1 MKNTS
6 AHRMTNPV
14 PTPKY
19 RQRMVRA
26 LTRIAGVSTGGS
38 RSLIGPCGGSGGSG
52 SGIIAQ
58 GRELGGGAPLVD
70 GGGRKVHAGADGFS
84 GIGHEQG
91 GAGV

>member
-58 GRELGGGAPLVD
+58 GRELGGGAPVVD
-70 GGGRKVHAGADGFS
+70 GGRGEV
-84 GIGHEQG
+84 
-91 GAGV
+91 

>member
-1 MKNTS
+1 
-6 AHRMTNPV
+6 MTNPV

-58 GRELGGGAPLVD
+58 GRELGGGAPVVD
-70 GGGRKVHAGADGFS
+70 GGGGKVHAGADGFR
-84 GIGHEQG
+84 GIGYEQG
-91 GAGV
+91 GTCV

>member
-19 RQRMVRA
+19 RQRMVWA

-58 GRELGGGAPLVD
+58 GRELGGGAAVVD
-70 GGGRKVHAGADGFS
+70 GGGGKLHAGTDGFG
-84 GIGHEQG
+84 GIGYEQG
-91 GAGV
+91 GTCV